1 MEKDIEKLKASYE
14 DGIKQL
20 KEKREQLEEIR
31 KEMLSILS
39 DVKLLQAEMKDKL
52 VSDELKE
59 YFE

>member
-39 DVKLLQAEMKDKL
+39 DVKLMQAEMRDKL

>member
-39 DVKLLQAEMKDKL
+39 DVKLMQAEMKDKL

>member
-39 DVKLLQAEMKDKL
+39 DVTLMQAEMKDKL